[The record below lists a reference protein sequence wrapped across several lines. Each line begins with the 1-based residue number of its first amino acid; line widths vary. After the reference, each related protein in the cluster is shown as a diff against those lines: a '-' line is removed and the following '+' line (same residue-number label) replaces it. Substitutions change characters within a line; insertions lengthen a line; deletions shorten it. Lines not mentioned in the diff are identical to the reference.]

1 MRSTTLVST
10 LFGLVLTGCTGNPPG
25 ADPNAHADAHAPGGA
40 LKAPP
45 VSSQRYQVRLT
56 PEDQALGGGEPLVTI
71 VVFSD
76 YACPPCARTWQ
87 VLDHLLEDYGDDLRV
102 VFRSLTV
109 PGFADGE
116 RAAEAALAAGAQ
128 GQFWAMHRRLYG
140 EMRFDRGTLEAHAK
154 ALGLDVPRFL
164 DDLDLGT
171 FSGLRVQHRR
181 QAVELGI
188 YFGPVAL
195 VNGRAVV
202 GFRDEAAW
210 HALLDQEILAAR
222 TRLQDGLHE
231 GVARGDLH
239 AAFQT
244 GAVAGPIELD
254 PAAEAAR
261 KQLTDSF
268 AVDVNQL
275 PADFVTAAEGKR
287 YPVSLAG
294 DPPSLGR
301 ADAPVTLVAF
311 MDFECPYCRRAGEL
325 FAELPRRYP
334 DDLRIVFRHLPLP
347 AHRSAE
353 GAARA
358 AFAAGEQGKFWP
370 FSERL
375 LALTGPAGRTS
386 FLEIGRAL
394 GLDEARFIADLD
406 SPRAA
411 ARVRDDML
419 HARRLGVDATPGF
432 FLNGR
437 FISGYRGVD
446 AMAADID
453 AEVLTAKKLLA
464 EGIPPAE
471 LVPTLLKREGSPLP
485 NPDRDVPETTP

>member
-10 LFGLVLTGCTGNPPG
+10 LFGLALTGCTGNPP
-25 ADPNAHADAHAPGGA
+25 DAHTDAHASAVTPT
-40 LKAPP
+40 APP
-45 VSSQRYQVRLT
+45 VALT
-56 PEDQALGGGEPLVTI
+56 RHRAPLTAEDQALGGAEPLVTI

-76 YACPPCARTWQ
+76 YACPPCGRTWQ

-154 ALGLDVPRFL
+154 ALGLDLPRFL

-202 GFRDEAAW
+202 GFRDEVAW
-210 HALLDQEILAAR
+210 HDLLDQEILAAR
-222 TRLQDGLHE
+222 TKLHE
-231 GVARGDLH
+231 GVARGDLY
-239 AAFQT
+239 AAFQAE
-244 GAVAGPIELD
+244 AVSAAIELD
-254 PAAEAAR
+254 AAAEAAR
-261 KQLTDSF
+261 KQLADRF

-275 PADFVTAAEGKR
+275 PADFATAQEGKR
-287 YPVSLAG
+287 YPVDVAG

-311 MDFECPYCRRAGEL
+311 MDFECPYCRRAGEI
-325 FAELPRRYP
+325 FDELPRRYP

-358 AFAAGEQGKFWP
+358 AIAAGEQGQFWP
-370 FSERL
+370 FCRSL

-386 FLEIGRAL
+386 FLAAARKL
-394 GLDEARFIADLD
+394 GLDEALFIADLE
-406 SPRAA
+406 SPRTA
-411 ARVRDDML
+411 ARVRNDML

-446 AMAADID
+446 ALAADID

-471 LVPTLLKREGSPLP
+471 LVTTLLGREGSPLP
-485 NPDRDVPETTP
+485 NPDRDEPEKTP

>member
-10 LFGLVLTGCTGNPPG
+10 LFGLALTGCTGNPPN
-25 ADPNAHADAHAPGGA
+25 AEANAHADAHGSATTPT
-40 LKAPP
+40 APP
-45 VSSQRYQVRLT
+45 VALTRHRAPLT
-56 PEDQALGGGEPLVTI
+56 PEDQALGGAEPLVTI
-71 VVFSD
+71 IVFSD
-76 YACPPCARTWQ
+76 YACPPCGRTWQ

-128 GQFWAMHRRLYG
+128 GQFWAMHRRLHG

-154 ALGLDVPRFL
+154 ALGLDLPRFL

-188 YFGPVAL
+188 FFGPVAL

-210 HALLDQEILAAR
+210 HDLLGQEILAAR
-222 TRLQDGLHE
+222 TKMHE
-231 GVARGDLH
+231 GVARGDLY
-239 AAFQT
+239 AAFQAE
-244 GAVAGPIELD
+244 AVSAPIELD
-254 PAAEAAR
+254 ATAEAAR
-261 KQLTDSF
+261 KQLADRF

-275 PADFVTAAEGKR
+275 PADFVTAQEGKR
-287 YPVSLAG
+287 YPVDVAG
-294 DPPSLGR
+294 DPPSIGR

-311 MDFECPYCRRAGEL
+311 MDFECPYCRRAGEI
-325 FAELPRRYP
+325 FDELPRRYP

-358 AFAAGEQGKFWP
+358 AIAAGEQGQFWS
-370 FSERL
+370 FSRSL

-386 FLEIGRAL
+386 FLEAARKL

-411 ARVRDDML
+411 ARVRNDML

-446 AMAADID
+446 ALAADID
-453 AEVLTAKKLLA
+453 AEVSTAKKLLA

-471 LVPTLLKREGSPLP
+471 LVTTLLGREGSPLP
-485 NPDRDVPETTP
+485 NPDRDEPEKTP